1 MSASLNCW
9 KCGHAL
15 DDMPTPLRRRDE
27 CPACDADLHV
37 CRMCEFYD
45 TSVAKSCREPVAEEV
60 NDKERANFCDY
71 FRGRPGAH
79 DGGSVSDADAAR
91 AKLEAMFGVEGDT
104 ADRAGASDAESL
116 MERKRA
122 QADDARKQLDAL
134 FGEDDE
140 SSS

>member
-15 DDMPTPLRRRDE
+15 DDMPMPLRRRDE
-27 CPACDADLHV
+27 CPACDTDLHV

-79 DGGSVSDADAAR
+79 DGGGTTDADAAR
-91 AKLEAMFGVEGDT
+91 AKLEAMFGVEGKNVDG
-104 ADRAGASDAESL
+104 AGESKSL
-116 MERKRA
+116 MDRKRA
-122 QADDARKQLDAL
+122 QADEARKQLDAL
-134 FGEDDE
+134 FDEDDE